1 MTRDP
6 LTVVQLIV
14 RSDIE
19 AIIKQRL
26 QHHTSHLL
34 RYLEASPLLQQNL
47 QITNS

>member
-1 MTRDP
+1 MTRAA
-6 LTVVQLIV
+6 LTVEELIV
-14 RSDIE
+14 REDIE
-19 AIIKQRL
+19 IIIKNRL